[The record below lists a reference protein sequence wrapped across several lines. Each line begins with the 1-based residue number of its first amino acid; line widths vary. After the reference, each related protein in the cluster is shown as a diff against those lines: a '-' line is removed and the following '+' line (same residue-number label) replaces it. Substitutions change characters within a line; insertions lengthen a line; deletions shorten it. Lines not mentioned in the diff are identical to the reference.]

1 MLREFRDFALKG
13 NLLELAVAFVLGVAF
28 SAVVTS
34 LVDDVIMALIG
45 AIFGEP
51 DFSELTLSIGDGVV
65 RYGAFLTAVTSFLL
79 IAGTL
84 FLVVRA
90 ANRIAPK
97 RATTRDCPH
106 CLTSIPL
113 AASACPACTRDVPA
127 QTA

>member
-1 MLREFRDFALKG
+1 
-13 NLLELAVAFVLGVAF
+13 
-28 SAVVTS
+28 
-34 LVDDVIMALIG
+34 MALIG

-51 DFSELTLSIGDGVV
+51 DFSDLTLSIGDGEV
-65 RYGAFLTAVTSFLL
+65 RYGAFITALTSFLI

-97 RATTRDCPH
+97 RASTRDCPH

-113 AASACPACTRDVPA
+113 AASACPACTRDVEAQPA
-127 QTA
+127 

>member
-28 SAVVTS
+28 TAVVTS
-34 LVDDVIMALIG
+34 LVDDVIMALVG

-51 DFSELTLSIGDGVV
+51 DFSGLTLSIGDGEV
-65 RYGAFLTAVTSFLL
+65 RYGAFLTAFVSFLI
-79 IAGTL
+79 IAATL
-84 FLVVRA
+84 FAVVRA

-113 AASACPACTRDVPA
+113 EASACPACTRDVA
-127 QTA
+127 AA